1 MKRAGVALL
10 LLGLAACGAPSPAPS
25 GGAAVDLEAAAIQR
39 GLVRD
44 PRGGSIAG
52 AYARGSDR
60 LCIVPAGGGHRIG
73 IVIDYGEDNGCRA
86 TGTARRAAEGL
97 ELTLGPDGACRFAVR
112 YDGDHLALP
121 GALPKVCSQLCTGRA
136 ALAGTQ
142 FVRLGESIA
151 EAQAMRDV
159 HGKALCGE

>member
-10 LLGLAACGAPSPAPS
+10 LGLAACGGPSPAPRD
-25 GGAAVDLEAAAIQR
+25 GGATDLETAAIRR

-44 PRGGSIAG
+44 PGHVSIAG

-60 LCIVPAGGGHRIG
+60 LCIVPAGVAHRIG

-86 TGTARRAAEGL
+86 TGTGRRTGDGL
-97 ELTLGPDGACRFAVR
+97 ELALGPQGTCRFTAR
-112 YDGDHLALP
+112 YDGNHLALP
-121 GALPKVCSQLCTGRA
+121 GALPDTCTQLCTGRA

-151 EAQAMRDV
+151 EARAMRDSR
-159 HGKALCGE
+159 GRLLCGE